1 MRIRRRILVVTLHAA
16 GNWPPELEL
25 IRALTRAGHHVRV
38 VSDEQHASQIV
49 AAGAEYR
56 PYRYAKQRDPSS
68 REGKDSSNEML
79 RIMREVYLNSAY
91 ADELLAE
98 VARDGPDVLLVDQML
113 WMASVAAERT
123 GLPTATL
130 WHTVYIRAHDLGR
143 ISGAPLDALNAL
155 RTHHALPTVASVREH
170 IERVHAIL
178 AFTYSNFDAASA
190 RTLDRLHYVGPLGCT
205 GAQAHRYV
213 LPWPSH
219 DLRPLILVSYSTTFQ
234 DQVDTLQRIA
244 NAVANLPARVLMT
257 LGEAIRAD
265 ELRLPDNVVAE
276 KFVPHGAVLPCA
288 SLVVTHA
295 GHGTV
300 MSAVTAGV
308 PMVCTPM
315 GRDQH
320 AVAACVQSCGLGVLA
335 SMTASSEEL
344 RGVIG
349 AALQD
354 DALHGRARM
363 FAANLDVEAGLR
375 RAVELVE
382 TLSVPAR

>member
-1 MRIRRRILVVTLHAA
+1 M
-16 GNWPPELEL
+16 
-25 IRALTRAGHHVRV
+25 
-38 VSDEQHASQIV
+38 
-49 AAGAEYR
+49 
-56 PYRYAKQRDPSS
+56 
-68 REGKDSSNEML
+68 
-79 RIMREVYLNSAY
+79 
-91 ADELLAE
+91 
-98 VARDGPDVLLVDQML
+98 
-113 WMASVAAERT
+113 
-123 GLPTATL
+123 
-130 WHTVYIRAHDLGR
+130 
-143 ISGAPLDALNAL
+143 
-155 RTHHALPTVASVREH
+155 
-170 IERVHAIL
+170 
-178 AFTYSNFDAASA
+178 
-190 RTLDRLHYVGPLGCT
+190 
-205 GAQAHRYV
+205 GAQAQRYD

-234 DQVDTLQRIA
+234 NQVDTLQRIA
-244 NAVANLPARVLMT
+244 DAVANLPARVLLT
-257 LGEAIRAD
+257 LGEAVRAD

-276 KFVPHGAVLPCA
+276 RFVPHGAVLPFA

-344 RGVIG
+344 RRVIG

-354 DALHGRARM
+354 DALHARART
-363 FAANLDVEAGLR
+363 FATDLDVDAGLR

-382 TLSVPAR
+382 TLSVPA